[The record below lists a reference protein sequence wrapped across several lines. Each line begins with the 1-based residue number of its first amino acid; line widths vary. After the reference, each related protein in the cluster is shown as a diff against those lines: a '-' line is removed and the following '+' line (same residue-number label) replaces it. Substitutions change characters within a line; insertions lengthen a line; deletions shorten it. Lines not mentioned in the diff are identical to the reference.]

1 MAGIADLFIEF
12 IQKMIEFC
20 YQAGAAAGFANYGF
34 AIILFTLIIKLAMYP
49 LTRKQIQSTKA
60 MQEIQ
65 PQMKALQERYKND
78 KQRLQEE
85 TLKLYKETGFNPLAG
100 CLPLVAQ
107 MPVLMGIFFALKGFD
122 YGGSPPSFLWMP
134 SLAEP
139 DPYYIMPVLSGL
151 TTLAQSYYTM
161 PDTSSGQ
168 NRMMLYFMP
177 LFIGYISLQFAAGL
191 VLYWVTTNILQVAQQ
206 FWHARGDRREAA
218 AKTGQKSTSKRRP

>member
-1 MAGIADLFIEF
+1 MAGITDLFVEFVQKAIEL
-12 IQKMIEFC
+12 C
-20 YQAGAAAGFANYGF
+20 YQASAAVGFANYGF
-34 AIILFTLIIKLAMYP
+34 AIILFTLMIKLIMYP
-49 LTRKQIQSTKA
+49 LTKKQIQSTKA

-65 PQMKALQERYKND
+65 PRLKELQERYKND

-100 CLPLVAQ
+100 CLPLLAQ
-107 MPVLMGIFFALKGFD
+107 MPVLMGVFFALKGFN
-122 YGGSPPSFLWMP
+122 YGGSLPSFLWLP

-151 TTLAQSYYTM
+151 TTFAQSYYTM

-177 LFIGYISLQFAAGL
+177 LFIGYISLQFASGL
-191 VLYWVTTNILQVAQQ
+191 VLYWVTTNILQGAQQ
-206 FWHARGDRREAA
+206 FWQARGDKQAA
-218 AKTGQKSTSKRRP
+218 AGAGQKSASKRRS